1 MGYAQGVPEV
11 ELDVASKLL
20 WYLRHHAVVN
30 PNKPRKLKVVF
41 DCAARYKGTL
51 FNDQLLSGPNLTNCL
66 FGFLLRFCQE
76 PVALSSDMEAMFHQ
90 VLADPKDIDALRFLW
105 WPDNDLSKQPVKYR
119 MKVYLFGTM
128 SSPSC
133 ASVGLQ
139 KTAQDNTG
147 DFGHEV
153 VNTLLKNFYVDNC
166 LKLVKLTK
174 VAIKLREDLCALL
187 LRGGFQLLKW
197 LCNQR

>member
-1 MGYAQGVPEV
+1 
-11 ELDVASKLL
+11 
-20 WYLRHHAVVN
+20 
-30 PNKPRKLKVVF
+30 
-41 DCAARYKGTL
+41 
-51 FNDQLLSGPNLTNCL
+51 
-66 FGFLLRFCQE
+66 
-76 PVALSSDMEAMFHQ
+76 MEAMFHQ
-90 VLADPKDIDALRFLW
+90 VLADPKDVDALRFLW
-105 WPDNDLSKQPVKYR
+105 WPDNDLSKQPVKHR
-119 MKVYLFGTM
+119 MKVYPFVSM

-133 ASVGLQ
+133 ASFGLR

-147 DFGHEV
+147 DFDHEV